1 MAPLTYLCTLPLPD
15 SWFAELASRLPH
27 VDIHRVEA
35 GAPVDPEL
43 LARVDLLHT
52 SAWFPTASLVPAL
65 RCVQLDTS
73 GVDHVRVTDL
83 WGTGIPIATLGGIAP
98 VPMAEYAMMS
108 ILQLAHRGPLIA
120 QYVEQRQW
128 PSNAE
133 RLERLTPYPL
143 PGSTVT
149 IVGYGRIGR
158 EISRL
163 ATAFGM
169 HVIGVSRS
177 GAPAASD
184 HKFDTGRL
192 AHGEDRAEIV
202 GRDGLTDALRRADFV
217 VVVVPLTAETAGL
230 LGPAELDLLKPGA
243 FLVNIARGGIVD
255 EFAALK
261 RLRDGRIGGI
271 AVDVFDEEPLPAPSV
286 WWGEPGVLMTPHVA
300 GLAPQYHAQTLDL
313 VVENLRRLE
322 DGRPLLNEVD
332 RDAGY

>member
-1 MAPLTYLCTLPLPD
+1 MAPLTYLCTLPLPE
-15 SWFAELASRLPH
+15 SWFAELKARVPG
-27 VDIHRVEA
+27 VNVHRVTA
-35 GAPVDPEL
+35 GDPVDPDL

-52 SAWFPTASLVPAL
+52 SEWFPKAAHAPGL

-73 GVDHVRVTDL
+73 GVDHVRATDL
-83 WGTGIPIATLGGIAP
+83 WATRVPIATLGGIAP
-98 VPMAEYAMMS
+98 VPMAEYALMS
-108 ILQLAHRGPLIA
+108 ILQLTHRGPRIA
-120 QYVEQRQW
+120 EYIGRRAW

-133 RLERLTPYPL
+133 RLARLTPHAL

-163 ATAFGM
+163 CTAFGM
-169 HVIGVSRS
+169 HVIGISRS
-177 GAPAASD
+177 GAPAPSD
-184 HKFDTGRL
+184 DKFDTGRL
-192 AHGEDRAEIV
+192 EPGADRAEIV
-202 GRDGLTDALRRADFV
+202 GKDGLQDALRRADIM

-230 LGPAELDLLKPGA
+230 IGPTELDLLRPGA

-255 EFAALK
+255 EQAALE
-261 RLRDGRIGGI
+261 RLRDGRLGGI
-271 AVDVFDEEPLPAPSV
+271 AVDVFDEEPLPPDSP
-286 WWGEPGVLMTPHVA
+286 WWTEPGVVMTPHVA

-322 DGRPLLNEVD
+322 EGRPLLNEVD